1 MKHPKKQLYQ
11 KFNVSTE
18 QNNPSNSGTVT
29 SMVGKD
35 TFSLTFNI
43 DVASA
48 LDIDHKETLKY
59 EVSGDQLIVRKI
71 SG

>member
-11 KFNVSTE
+11 KFNGPTE

-48 LDIDHKETLKY
+48 LDIGHKETLKY
-59 EVSGDQLIVRKI
+59 EVNGDQLIIRKI